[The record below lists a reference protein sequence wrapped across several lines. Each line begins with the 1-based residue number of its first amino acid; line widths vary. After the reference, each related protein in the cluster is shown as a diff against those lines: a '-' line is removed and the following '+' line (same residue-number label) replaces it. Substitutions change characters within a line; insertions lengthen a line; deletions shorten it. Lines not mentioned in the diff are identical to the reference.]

1 MILAHLSFSG
11 KFIISLNKQAEE
23 ELKKINP
30 EIELKTLNTNANL
43 ESKDWVMF
51 LLIQRKR

>member
-1 MILAHLSFSG
+1 MIISHLSLSG

-23 ELKKINP
+23 EIKKINP

-43 ESKDWVMF
+43 EAKDWVSI
-51 LLIQRKR
+51 L